1 MSYDVQAIRQQFPI
15 LNQEIHGRPLVY
27 LDNAATA
34 QKPIAV
40 IDAISDYYLNY
51 NANVHRG
58 VHTLSQRA
66 TDAMEAVREDVRA
79 HINAAETAEIIF
91 TRGITDS
98 INTIAFGMGALVKK
112 GQNIVITA
120 VEHHSNIV
128 PWQMLC
134 QRTGAELRHLPMN
147 EHGEVVLD
155 GIEEIIDEHTAMVAF
170 NHISNALGTINP
182 VEAILKRAQKVGAW
196 TLVDGAQSGPHAKVD
211 VRAWDVDFFTLSSHK
226 MYGPTGLGV
235 LYGKRERLEALP
247 PYQGGGEMI
256 ATVTLEEST
265 YAGLPHKFEAGTPH
279 IEGIIGFGAA
289 LKFINEVGIEAIAAH
304 EKELLEYAT
313 QECSEI
319 EGFRVIGDAKN
330 KASVLSFVVEGTHPY
345 DLGVLLDQQGVA
357 VRTGQHCT
365 QPIMDAFCI
374 DGTAR
379 ASFAMYNT
387 KEEIDLFKAALEK
400 AVTMLR

>member
-1 MSYDVQAIRQQFPI
+1 MSYDVHSIRQQFPI

-34 QKPIAV
+34 QKPLAV

-66 TDAMEAVREDVRA
+66 TDAMEAVREDVRD

-98 INTIAFGMGALVKK
+98 INTIAFGMGSLLEKR
-112 GQNIVITA
+112 QNVVITA
-120 VEHHSNIV
+120 IEHHSNIV

-134 QRTGAELRHLPMN
+134 QRTGADLRHLPMN
-147 EHGEVVLD
+147 EHGEVILD
-155 GIEEIIDEHTAMVAF
+155 GIENIIDENTAMVAF

-182 VEAILKRAQKVGAW
+182 VEAILERAQKVGAW

-289 LKFINEVGIEAIAAH
+289 LKYINEIGIEAIAAH
-304 EKELLEYAT
+304 EKELLDYAT
-313 QECSEI
+313 QECSQI

-330 KASVLSFVVEGTHPY
+330 KASVLSFVVDGTHPY

-387 KEEIDLFKAALEK
+387 KEEIELFKVALEK
-400 AVTMLR
+400 AITMLR

>member
-289 LKFINEVGIEAIAAH
+289 LKYINEVGIEAIAAH

-330 KASVLSFVVEGTHPY
+330 KASVLSFVVDGTHPY

>member
-235 LYGKRERLEALP
+235 LYGKRKRLEALP

-330 KASVLSFVVEGTHPY
+330 KASVLSFIVDGTHPY

>member
-1 MSYDVQAIRQQFPI
+1 MSYDVQAIRKQFPI
-15 LNQEIHGRPLVY
+15 LHQQIRGRPLVY

-34 QKPIAV
+34 QKPLAV
-40 IDAISDYYLNY
+40 IEAITHFYTKD

-58 VHTLSQRA
+58 VHTLSQRS
-66 TDAMEAVREDVRA
+66 TDAMEAVRFAVCA
-79 HINAAETAEIIF
+79 HINAREVAEIIF

-98 INTIAFGMGALVKK
+98 INTVAFGMGALLQPH
-112 GQNIVITA
+112 QNVVITA
-120 VEHHSNIV
+120 LEHHSNIV

-134 QRTGAELRHLPMN
+134 ERTGAALRYIPMN
-147 EHGEVVLD
+147 DKGELDLSTLEVLV
-155 GIEEIIDEHTAMVAF
+155 DENTAMVAF

-182 VEAILKRAQKVGAW
+182 VKTILSRAKAVGAW
-196 TLVDGAQSGPHAKVD
+196 TLVDGAQSGPHALVD
-211 VRAWDVDFFTLSSHK
+211 VQDWDVDFFTLSSHK

-256 ATVTLEEST
+256 ATVTMEKST
-265 YAGLPHKFEAGTPH
+265 YADIPHKFEAGTPH

-289 LKFINEVGIEAIAAH
+289 LDYINKVGIEAIAAH
-304 EKELLEYAT
+304 EAALLDYAT
-313 QECSEI
+313 TTLSTI
-319 EGFRVIGDAKN
+319 EGFRIIGTAEN
-330 KASVLSFVVEGTHPY
+330 KASVISFLVEGTHPY

-365 QPIMDAFCI
+365 QPIMDQFCI
-374 DGTAR
+374 AGTAR

-387 KEEIDLFKAALEK
+387 FEEIDLFKAALER

>member
-134 QRTGAELRHLPMN
+134 QRTGAELRYLPMN

-155 GIEEIIDEHTAMVAF
+155 GIEEIIDEETAMVAF

-182 VEAILKRAQKVGAW
+182 VEDILKRAQNVGAW

-235 LYGKRERLEALP
+235 LYGKREKLEALP

-289 LKFINEVGIEAIAAH
+289 LKYINEVGIEAIAAH

>member
-98 INTIAFGMGALVKK
+98 INTIAYGMGALVKK

-155 GIEEIIDEHTAMVAF
+155 GIEDIIDEHTAMVAF

-235 LYGKRERLEALP
+235 LYGKRERLETLP

-330 KASVLSFVVEGTHPY
+330 KASVLSFVVDGTHPY

>member
-1 MSYDVQAIRQQFPI
+1 MSYDVQSIRQQFPI
-15 LNQEIHGRPLVY
+15 LNQQIHGRPLVY

-34 QKPIAV
+34 QKPMAV
-40 IDAISDYYLNY
+40 IDAISDYYMNY

-66 TDAMEAVREDVRA
+66 TDAMEAVREDVRV

-98 INTIAFGMGALVKK
+98 INTIAFGMGALIGKE
-112 GQNIVITA
+112 QNIVITA

-147 EHGEVVLD
+147 QHGEVVLD
-155 GIEEIIDEHTAMVAF
+155 GIEDIIDEHTALVAF

-182 VEAILKRAQKVGAW
+182 VEAILERAQKVGAW

-235 LYGKRERLEALP
+235 LYGKREKLEALP

-289 LKFINEVGIEAIAAH
+289 LKYINEIGIEAIAAH

-313 QECSEI
+313 QECSKI

-330 KASVLSFVVEGTHPY
+330 KASVLSFIVDGTHPY

>member
-1 MSYDVQAIRQQFPI
+1 MSYDVQAIRLQFPI

-330 KASVLSFVVEGTHPY
+330 KASVLSFVVDGTHPY

>member
-1 MSYDVQAIRQQFPI
+1 MSYDVQSIRQQFPI
-15 LNQEIHGRPLVY
+15 LNQQINGRPLVY
-27 LDNAATA
+27 LDTAATA
-34 QKPIAV
+34 QKPMAV

-98 INTIAFGMGALVKK
+98 INTIAFGMGALVGKE
-112 GQNIVITA
+112 QNIVITA

-155 GIEEIIDEHTAMVAF
+155 GIEDIIDEHTAMVAF

-182 VEAILKRAQKVGAW
+182 VKAILERAQKVGAW

-235 LYGKRERLEALP
+235 LYGKREKLEALP

-289 LKFINEVGIEAIAAH
+289 LKYINEIGIEAIAAH

-313 QECSEI
+313 QECSQI

-330 KASVLSFVVEGTHPY
+330 KASVLSFVVDGTHPY

>member
-1 MSYDVQAIRQQFPI
+1 MGYDVQAIRQQFPI

-155 GIEEIIDEHTAMVAF
+155 GIEKIIDEHTAMVAF

-330 KASVLSFVVEGTHPY
+330 KASVLSFVVDGTHPY

>member
-15 LNQEIHGRPLVY
+15 LNQQIHGRSLVY

-34 QKPIAV
+34 QKPMAV

-79 HINAAETAEIIF
+79 HINATETAEIIF

-98 INTIAFGMGALVKK
+98 INTIAFGMGALVGKE
-112 GQNIVITA
+112 QNIVITA

-155 GIEEIIDEHTAMVAF
+155 GIEDIIDEHTAMVAF

-182 VEAILKRAQKVGAW
+182 VKAILERAQKVGAW

-289 LKFINEVGIEAIAAH
+289 LKYINEVGIEAIAAH

-330 KASVLSFVVEGTHPY
+330 KASVLSFVVDGTHPY

-387 KEEIDLFKAALEK
+387 KEEIDLFKGALEK

>member
-1 MSYDVQAIRQQFPI
+1 MSYDVQAIRLQFPI

-34 QKPIAV
+34 QKPIVV

-313 QECSEI
+313 QECAEI

-330 KASVLSFVVEGTHPY
+330 KASVLSFVVDGTHPY

>member
-182 VEAILKRAQKVGAW
+182 VEVILQRAQKVGA
-196 TLVDGAQSGPHAKVD
+196 
-211 VRAWDVDFFTLSSHK
+211 
-226 MYGPTGLGV
+226 
-235 LYGKRERLEALP
+235 
-247 PYQGGGEMI
+247 
-256 ATVTLEEST
+256 
-265 YAGLPHKFEAGTPH
+265 
-279 IEGIIGFGAA
+279 
-289 LKFINEVGIEAIAAH
+289 
-304 EKELLEYAT
+304 
-313 QECSEI
+313 
-319 EGFRVIGDAKN
+319 
-330 KASVLSFVVEGTHPY
+330 
-345 DLGVLLDQQGVA
+345 
-357 VRTGQHCT
+357 
-365 QPIMDAFCI
+365 
-374 DGTAR
+374 
-379 ASFAMYNT
+379 
-387 KEEIDLFKAALEK
+387 
-400 AVTMLR
+400 

>member
-1 MSYDVQAIRQQFPI
+1 MSYDVQTIRQQFPI
-15 LNQEIHGRPLVY
+15 LNQKIHGRPLVY

-40 IDAISDYYLNY
+40 IDAISEYYLNY

-98 INTIAFGMGALVKK
+98 INTIAFGMGALVTK

-134 QRTGAELRHLPMN
+134 QRTGAELRHLSMN

-182 VEAILKRAQKVGAW
+182 VEAILQRAKKVGAW

-235 LYGKRERLEALP
+235 LYGKRARLEALP

-289 LKFINEVGIEAIAAH
+289 LKYINEVGIEAIAAH

-330 KASVLSFVVEGTHPY
+330 KASVLSFVVDGTHPY

>member
-15 LNQEIHGRPLVY
+15 LNQKIHGRPLVY

-98 INTIAFGMGALVKK
+98 INTIAFGMGDLVKK

-155 GIEEIIDEHTAMVAF
+155 GIEKIIDEHTAMVAF

-182 VEAILKRAQKVGAW
+182 VDAILERAQKVGAW

-211 VRAWDVDFFTLSSHK
+211 VRAWNVDFFTLSSHK

-289 LKFINEVGIEAIAAH
+289 LKYINEVGIEAIAAH

-330 KASVLSFVVEGTHPY
+330 KASVLSFVVDGTHPY

>member
-1 MSYDVQAIRQQFPI
+1 MSYNVQAIREQFPI
-15 LNQEIHGRPLVY
+15 LHQQVHGRPLVY

-34 QKPIAV
+34 QKPLAV
-40 IDAISDYYLNY
+40 IEAITHYYTKD

-58 VHTLSQRA
+58 VHTLSQRS
-66 TDAMEAVREDVRA
+66 TDAMEAVRAEVCT
-79 HINAAETAEIIF
+79 HINAREVAEIIF

-98 INTIAFGMGALVKK
+98 INTVAFGMGAIIQPH
-112 GQNIVITA
+112 QNVVITA
-120 VEHHSNIV
+120 LEHHSNIV

-134 QRTGAELRHLPMN
+134 QRTGATLRYIPMN
-147 EHGEVVLD
+147 DKGELD
-155 GIEEIIDEHTAMVAF
+155 LSTLDALVDENTAIVAF

-182 VEAILKRAQKVGAW
+182 VKTILRRAKAVGAW

-211 VRAWDVDFFTLSSHK
+211 VQDWDVDFFTLSSHK

-235 LYGKRERLEALP
+235 LYGKRERLEVLP

-256 ATVTLEEST
+256 ATVTMEEST
-265 YAGLPHKFEAGTPH
+265 YAAIPHKFEAGTPH

-289 LKFINEVGIEAIAAH
+289 LNYMNSVGIDAIAAH
-304 EKELLEYAT
+304 ETALLDYAT
-313 QECSEI
+313 KTLSSI
-319 EGFRVIGDAKN
+319 DGFRIIGTAAN
-330 KASVLSFVVEGTHPY
+330 KASVLSFLVEGTHPY
-345 DLGVLLDQQGVA
+345 DLGVLLDQQGIA

-365 QPIMDAFCI
+365 QPIMDQFCI
-374 DGTAR
+374 AGTAR

-387 KEEIDLFKAALEK
+387 FEEIDLFKAALER